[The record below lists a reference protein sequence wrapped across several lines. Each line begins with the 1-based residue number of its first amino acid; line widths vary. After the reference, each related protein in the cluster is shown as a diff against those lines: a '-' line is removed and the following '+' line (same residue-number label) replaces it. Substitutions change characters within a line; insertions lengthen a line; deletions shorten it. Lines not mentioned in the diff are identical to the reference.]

1 VVTGAVLPA
10 LRTFF
15 EHLGAVSWQPLF
27 VVLLS
32 QTLRM
37 VVRSR
42 AWRNILAAAYP
53 TTNVR
58 WRSVFAAYT
67 AGVGVNAVIPARSGD
82 VLKLYIVKQ
91 RVPGSTYPTLASS
104 LLADGI
110 TDILLAACVLTWA
123 LASGVLPGVKIV
135 RHLPSVDWFWLV
147 RHPSA
152 ALIIA
157 GVVIAAGLVLATLL
171 ARRIRAFW
179 ERVGQG
185 LAILRMPRQWLLHV
199 ASWQFVD
206 WCLRLA
212 TIFFALKAFHVTA
225 SFENALR
232 IQATQSLATVLP
244 LTPSGIGTGQALA
257 VYALRG
263 QATKTAIVS
272 FSVGMQLVVS
282 LWAVI
287 VGTASILI
295 TLRSLRWRRIVE
307 QDEAVAAD
315 PQHVQGVDSG

>member
-1 VVTGAVLPA
+1 VVTAAVLPA

-15 EHLGAVSWQPLF
+15 EHLGAVSWQPLL

-53 TTNVR
+53 RENVR

-82 VLKLYIVKQ
+82 LLKLYIVKQ
-91 RVPGSTYPTLASS
+91 RVPGSSYPTLASS

-110 TDILLAACVLTWA
+110 TDIVLAAGVLTWA

-147 RHPSA
+147 RHPNA

-157 GVVIAAGLVLATLL
+157 GVVIAVGLVLATLL

-185 LAILRMPRQWLLHV
+185 LAILRTPRRWLLHV
-199 ASWQFVD
+199 ASWQFAD

-225 SFENALR
+225 TFENALR
-232 IQATQSLATVLP
+232 IQATQSLSTVLP

-263 QATKTAIVS
+263 QATRTAIVS

-282 LWAVI
+282 LWAVL

-307 QDEAVAAD
+307 RDQAVASD
-315 PQHVQGVDSG
+315 PQHVQRVDSG

>member
-1 VVTGAVLPA
+1 VVTAAVLPA

-15 EHLGAVSWQPLF
+15 DHLGAVAWRPLLL
-27 VVLLS
+27 VLLS

-53 TTNVR
+53 STNVR
-58 WRSVFAAYT
+58 WRSVLAAYT

-110 TDILLAACVLTWA
+110 TDLLLAACVLTWA

-147 RHPSA
+147 NHPNA

-157 GVVIAAGLVLATLL
+157 GAVIALALVLATLL

-185 LAILRMPRQWLLHV
+185 LAILRMPKQWLLHV

-206 WCLRLA
+206 WCLRLV

-232 IQATQSLATVLP
+232 IQATQSLSTVLP

-282 LWAVI
+282 LWALL

-307 QDEAVAAD
+307 RDEAVASD
-315 PQHVQGVDSG
+315 PQHAQRVDSG